1 MDQLREAAR
10 GVNVPES
17 LSAEPSPKSLR
28 LRGGMERVVQGSSW
42 DIVAAWRQNM
52 GVYRT
57 MVREGLDVDHAAGA
71 LFDMMEDMISQFESS
86 AEAADGSVA
95 GAKKNA
101 RKLAECNRQLESE
114 GHRQEEL
121 RAEVQ
126 RLTALLTDVKEKVGK
141 LMVEDIQ
148 RMK

>member
-17 LSAEPSPKSLR
+17 LSAEPSPKILR

-42 DIVAAWRQNM
+42 DIVAAWRQDT

-71 LFDMMEDMISQFESS
+71 LFDMMEDMISRFEST

-95 GAKKNA
+95 GDEENV
-101 RKLAECNRQLESE
+101 RQLAECQQQLESE
-114 GHRQEEL
+114 GHRKEEL

-126 RLTALLTDVKEKVGK
+126 RLTELLTHEKEKVGN
-141 LMVEDIQ
+141 LMVEDFQ
-148 RMK
+148 Q